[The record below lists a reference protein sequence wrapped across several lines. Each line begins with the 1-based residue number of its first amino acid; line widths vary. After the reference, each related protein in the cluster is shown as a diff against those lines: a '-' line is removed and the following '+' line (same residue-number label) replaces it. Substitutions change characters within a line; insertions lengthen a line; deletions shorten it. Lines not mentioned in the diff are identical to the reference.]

1 MKWGA
6 RKTVGMAGS
15 SQGSVTEYVVRVP
28 KNTKKKYHMMRFHA
42 ALGVDFKTWTHTKME
57 RENNMKEFKGLDE
70 EMPRYGAGSEFGRE
84 QREEA
89 RRKKYGINVKK
100 YRPEDQP
107 WILGVSG
114 KNGKKFKGIREGGVS
129 ENSSWYVFMQG
140 KDGAFEAYPVE
151 EWYNFKLIQRY
162 KALSAE
168 EAEREFERRDKIMN
182 YFSVMCQKKLKKEGD
197 DAGDGE
203 EERTKKKGPSSKS
216 LMLSELDDWMSDEGS
231 DADEEKEEE
240 EEDEDKKSKRK
251 KKVQSKNRTQQGGK
265 KKKNMDGDSDED
277 CFEES
282 DEYDDGAEHDYI
294 SSDSSDSDAE
304 NDEVVRKELAG
315 VDQAD
320 ALKKLLNSDEEDEE
334 EKEKEEEENEEDKKE
349 GEDKEEKDKKK
360 KKKKKKKE
368 KKAEVNKEDSEG
380 KSSDTSGD
388 EDNTKKKKKNKDS
401 DSKKETGESGGV
413 KRKLKTNPA
422 DHSAKR
428 QRADLAG
435 GGSGGGTSSP
445 MVASGGDSGVTE
457 EAIRRYLMRKP
468 MTTTELLQ
476 KFKCK
481 KTGLS
486 SDQLVHAIAQIL
498 KRINPAKQMV
508 KGKMYLSLKQ

>member
-1 MKWGA
+1 MS
-6 RKTVGMAGS
+6 GS

-28 KNTKKKYHMMRFHA
+28 KSTKKKYHMMRFHA
-42 ALGVDFKTWTHTKME
+42 ALGVDFKTWAHTKME
-57 RENNMKEFKGLDE
+57 RENNMKEFKGLEE
-70 EMPRYGAGSEFGRE
+70 EMPKYGAGSEFGRE

-107 WILGVSG
+107 WLLSVAG

-151 EWYNFKLIQRY
+151 EWYNFKLVQRY

-182 YFSVMCQKKLKKEGD
+182 YFSVMCQKKLKNEGD
-197 DAGDGE
+197 DAADGE
-203 EERTKKKGPSSKS
+203 EERVKKKGPSSKS

-231 DADEEKEEE
+231 EADEEREEE
-240 EEDEDKKSKRK
+240 EEDDMSKKK
-251 KKVQSKNRTQQGGK
+251 KKVQSKSRTQQGGK
-265 KKKNMDGDSDED
+265 KRKNVDGDSDED

-304 NDEVVRKELAG
+304 NDEVVRKELVG

-334 EKEKEEEENEEDKKE
+334 EKEKEEEEDEEDKKE

-380 KSSDTSGD
+380 KSSDTSAD

-401 DSKKETGESGGV
+401 DSKKDGGEGGV
-413 KRKLKTNPA
+413 KRKLKANPA
-422 DHSAKR
+422 DPSAKR
-428 QRADLAG
+428 QRGDIAAG
-435 GGSGGGTSSP
+435 NTGGGTSSP
-445 MVASGGDSGVTE
+445 MVASGSDSGVTE

-481 KTGLS
+481 KTGLN